1 MATTTS
7 SWEYPTQVAPLASA
21 FFGQAV
27 PTFQTAVS
35 TGYQRPETPLVT
47 PFSEQELA
55 AMSGIQ
61 GLAQGPGATPSYQQA
76 QNYTASAM
84 APISGTDISRYM
96 TPYMDNVTEAAKR
109 RAVENF
115 QRQTMQPMM
124 RTAVSQGG
132 LRNSRLDVER
142 GLAQEGLERTLSDL
156 DATGLQKAYESAM
169 AASQAEKGRTAQY
182 ATQYGD
188 IGGQAY
194 QSQVAQQNLL
204 AGVGETQRGMADVA
218 RQAELGQ
225 ELAAQNYP
233 LTTLSNYFPFLSGA
247 GGSSVTSTPDPVQK
261 PSGLTQALGT
271 GAGLL
276 SSGLGLAKLFGHKDT
291 QAGIAEIG
299 TWFSEGGRLGGLSSI
314 VHLANGSGA
323 PTIAPAPAPATAP
336 APAPA
341 TGLNLGSQQARDEAI
356 RLAIDNMA
364 KAKEPVSPEI
374 DYLKLGQRFFN
385 AASVPSGRKTAL
397 GDIGAFL
404 VNSGAMYGEE
414 YDTAKAAALK
424 KQAAQESKAAQDFN
438 AAAKL
443 EQLGIER
450 DKLVETRAAA
460 DRAARAKA
468 LESQQTF
475 YEEKHRE
482 FLTETLSGHLK
493 TTIKMKE
500 SEANRMLSELREGET
515 IPELFDRLM
524 ASKQITRD
532 GNKLTFVPAPAPGV
546 GFKILNPPTPPNQ

>member
-1 MATTTS
+1 MATTTT
-7 SWEYPTQVAPLASA
+7 SWEYPTQVAPLASE

-27 PTFQTAVS
+27 PTFNTAIAD
-35 TGYQRPETPLVT
+35 TYQRPETPLVT

-124 RTAVSQGG
+124 TQAVSQEG
-132 LRNSRLDVER
+132 LRGSRLGVER
-142 GLAQEGLERTLSDL
+142 GLAQEGLGRTLADL

-182 ATQYGD
+182 ATQYGNL
-188 IGGQAY
+188 GNQAY

-233 LTTLSNYFPFLSGA
+233 LTTLQQYFPFLSGA
-247 GGSSVTSTPDPVQK
+247 GGSSKTSTPDPVQK

-276 SSGLGLAKLFGHKDT
+276 STGLGLAKEFGTTGLLRQGISAYNWLGSLF
-291 QAGIAEIG
+291 A
-299 TWFSEGGRLGGLSSI
+299 EGGRLGGLSSI
-314 VHLANGSGA
+314 VHLSNGSGA
-323 PTIAPAPAPATAP
+323 PTIAPAPAPA
-336 APAPA
+336 PAPA
-341 TGLNLGSQQARDEAI
+341 TGLSLGSQEARDEAI

-385 AASVPSGRKTAL
+385 ASSVPSGRKTAL

-414 YDTAKAAALK
+414 NDAAVAAALQ
-424 KQAAQESKAAQDFN
+424 KQAAQESKAVQDFN
-438 AAAKL
+438 TAAKL

-450 DKLVETRAAA
+450 DKLVETRAEDA
-460 DRAARAKA
+460 RKARAKNA
-468 LESQQTF
+468 NNLNRLFMTRRLEN
-475 YEEKHRE
+475 
-482 FLTETLSGHLK
+482 FLQRH
-493 TTIKMKE
+493 
-500 SEANRMLSELREGET
+500 
-515 IPELFDRLM
+515 
-524 ASKQITRD
+524 
-532 GNKLTFVPAPAPGV
+532 
-546 GFKILNPPTPPNQ
+546 

>member
-1 MATTTS
+1 MATTTT

-27 PTFQTAVS
+27 PTFNTAVS

-109 RAVENF
+109 RAVQDF
-115 QRQTMQPMM
+115 QRQTMQPLM
-124 RTAVSQGG
+124 TQAVSQGG
-132 LRNSRLDVER
+132 LRGSRLGVER
-142 GLAQEGLERTLSDL
+142 GLAQEGLGRTLADL

-169 AASQAEKGRTAQY
+169 TASQAEKNRTAQY

-188 IGGQAY
+188 IGNQAY

-204 AGVGETQRGMADVA
+204 AGVGETQRGMADSL

-233 LTTLSNYFPFLSGA
+233 ITTLQQYFPFL
-247 GGSSVTSTPDPVQK
+247 GGTTGGRTETGPDPVQPAS

-271 GAGLL
+271 IAGLG
-276 SSGLGLAKLFGHKDT
+276 SAGYGLGKMFNL
-291 QAGIAEIG
+291 
-299 TWFSEGGRLGGLSSI
+299 FSEGGRLGGLSSI

-323 PTIAPAPAPATAP
+323 PTIAPAPAPS
-336 APAPA
+336 
-341 TGLNLGSQQARDEAI
+341 TGLSLGSQQARDEAI

-414 YDTAKAAALK
+414 NDAAVAAALK
-424 KQAAQESKAAQDFN
+424 KQAAQESKAVQDFN
-438 AAAKL
+438 TAAKL

-450 DKLVETRAAA
+450 DKLVATRAAA
-460 DRAARAKA
+460 DRAAQAKA
-468 LESQQTF
+468 LEPQQTF

-532 GNKLTFVPAPAPGV
+532 GDKLTFVPAPKAPDV
-546 GFKILNPPTPPNQ
+546 GWQHKPN

>member
-1 MATTTS
+1 MATTTT
-7 SWEYPTQVAPLASA
+7 SWEYPTQVAPLATE
-21 FFGQAV
+21 FFGQAL
-27 PTFQTAVS
+27 PTFQTAAS
-35 TGYQRPETPLVT
+35 IGYQKPGTPLVT

-96 TPYMDNVTEAAKR
+96 SPYMANVTEAAKR
-109 RAVENF
+109 NAVQDF

-124 RTAVSQGG
+124 TQAVSQGG
-132 LRNSRLDVER
+132 LRGSRLGVER
-142 GLAQEGLERTLSDL
+142 GLAQEGLGRTLADL

-204 AGVGETQRGMADVA
+204 AGVGETQRGMADSL

-233 LTTLSNYFPFLSGA
+233 LTTLSNYFPFL
-247 GGSSVTSTPDPVQK
+247 GGTTGGRTETGPDPVQPAS

-271 GAGLL
+271 IAGLG
-276 SSGLGLAKLFGHKDT
+276 SAGYGLGKMFKL
-291 QAGIAEIG
+291 
-299 TWFSEGGRLGGLSSI
+299 FSEGGRLGGLSSI

-323 PTIAPAPAPATAP
+323 PTIAPAPAPA
-336 APAPA
+336 PAPA
-341 TGLNLGSQQARDEAI
+341 TGLGLGSQQARDEAI

-414 YDTAKAAALK
+414 NDAAVAAALK
-424 KQAAQESKAAQDFN
+424 KQAAQESKAVQDFN
-438 AAAKL
+438 TAAKL

-450 DKLVETRAAA
+450 DKLVATRAAA
-460 DRAARAKA
+460 DRAAQAKA
-468 LESQQTF
+468 LEPQQTF

-532 GNKLTFVPAPAPGV
+532 GDKLTFVPAPKAPDV
-546 GFKILNPPTPPNQ
+546 GWQHKPN

>member
-27 PTFQTAVS
+27 PTFNTAIAD
-35 TGYQRPETPLVT
+35 TYQRPETPLVT

-76 QNYTASAM
+76 QDYTASAL

-124 RTAVSQGG
+124 TQAVSQGG
-132 LRNSRLDVER
+132 LRGSRLGVER
-142 GLAQEGLERTLSDL
+142 GLAQEGLGRTLSDL

-271 GAGLL
+271 GVGLL
-276 SSGLGLAKLFGHKDT
+276 SSGLGFANLFGNKDT

-299 TWFSEGGRLGGLSSI
+299 SWFSEGGRLGGLSSI
-314 VHLANGSGA
+314 VHLSNGSGA
-323 PTIAPAPAPATAP
+323 PAITPAPAPATAP
-336 APAPA
+336 A
-341 TGLNLGSQQARDEAI
+341 TGLSLGSQQARDEAI

-414 YDTAKAAALK
+414 NDAAVAAALQ
-424 KQAAQESKAAQDFN
+424 KQAAQESKAVQDFN
-438 AAAKL
+438 TAAKL

-532 GNKLTFVPAPAPGV
+532 GDKLTFVPAPKAPDV
-546 GFKILNPPTPPNQ
+546 GWQHKPN

>member
-1 MATTTS
+1 MATTTT
-7 SWEYPTQVAPLASA
+7 SWEYPTQVAPLATE

-35 TGYQRPETPLVT
+35 TGYQKPGTPLVT

-124 RTAVSQGG
+124 TQAVSQEG
-132 LRNSRLDVER
+132 LRGSRLGVER
-142 GLAQEGLERTLSDL
+142 GLAQEGLQRTLSDL

-169 AASQAEKGRTAQY
+169 AASQAEKNRTAEY

-188 IGGQAY
+188 IGNQAY

-204 AGVGETQRGMADVA
+204 AGVGETQRGMADSL

-233 LTTLSNYFPFLSGA
+233 LTTLTNYFPFLSGV
-247 GGSSVTSTPDPVQK
+247 GGNTTETGPDPVQPAS
-261 PSGLTQALGT
+261 PSGLTQALST
-271 GAGLL
+271 
-276 SSGLGLAKLFGHKDT
+276 GLGLVSTGK
-291 QAGIAEIG
+291 GIYDIG
-299 TWFSEGGRLGGLSSI
+299 KTLGFFSEGGRLGGLSSI
-314 VHLANGSGA
+314 VHLSNGSGA
-323 PTIAPAPAPATAP
+323 PTIAPAPAPAT
-336 APAPA
+336 
-341 TGLNLGSQQARDEAI
+341 GLGLGSQQARDEAI

-424 KQAAQESKAAQDFN
+424 KQAAQESKAVQDFN
-438 AAAKL
+438 TAAKL

-450 DKLVETRAAA
+450 DRLVATRAAA
-460 DRAARAKA
+460 DRAARAP
-468 LESQQTF
+468 LINLNRLFMTRRIEN
-475 YEEKHRE
+475 
-482 FLTETLSGHLK
+482 FLQRH
-493 TTIKMKE
+493 
-500 SEANRMLSELREGET
+500 
-515 IPELFDRLM
+515 
-524 ASKQITRD
+524 
-532 GNKLTFVPAPAPGV
+532 
-546 GFKILNPPTPPNQ
+546 

>member
-27 PTFQTAVS
+27 PTFNTAIAD
-35 TGYQRPETPLVT
+35 TYQRPETPLVT

-76 QNYTASAM
+76 QDYTASAL

-124 RTAVSQGG
+124 TQAVSQGG
-132 LRNSRLDVER
+132 LRGSRLGVER
-142 GLAQEGLERTLSDL
+142 GLAQEGLGRTLADL

-169 AASQAEKGRTAQY
+169 AASQTEKNRTAQY
-182 ATQYGD
+182 ATQYGNL
-188 IGGQAY
+188 GNQAY

-204 AGVGETQRGMADVA
+204 AGVGETQRGMADSL

-233 LTTLSNYFPFLSGA
+233 LTTLTNYFPFL
-247 GGSSVTSTPDPVQK
+247 GGTTGGRTETGPDPVQPAS
-261 PSGLTQALGT
+261 PSGLTQALST

-276 SSGLGLAKLFGHKDT
+276 STGKGIYDIGKTLGF
-291 QAGIAEIG
+291 
-299 TWFSEGGRLGGLSSI
+299 FSEGGRLGGLSSI
-314 VHLANGSGA
+314 VHLSNGSIA
-323 PTIAPAPAPATAP
+323 PTIAPATAP

-341 TGLNLGSQQARDEAI
+341 TGLSLGSQQARDEAI

-385 AASVPSGRKTAL
+385 ASSVPSGRKTAL

-424 KQAAQESKAAQDFN
+424 EQAAQESKAVQDFN
-438 AAAKL
+438 TAAKL

-450 DKLVETRAAA
+450 DKLVATRAAA
-460 DRAARAKA
+460 DRAARNAANKP
-468 LESQQTF
+468 QQTF

-532 GNKLTFVPAPAPGV
+532 GDKLTFVPAREPDV
-546 GFKILNPPTPPNQ
+546 GYKILNPPTPPTQ